1 MPRLPLLAR
10 VLRAITLRWLLALLL
25 LVAQQGALT
34 HALGHAAGHAHE
46 SVAALQA
53 QSPLYQA
60 HSDALDQHQ
69 APGKRIVSEQ
79 CAFDLVYRQVL
90 GGMHADHAFHFSAT
104 EAVAHVVIVPQSRG
118 TTADVPYDSR
128 GPPVRS

>member
-10 VLRAITLRWLLALLL
+10 VLRSITLRWLLALLL

-46 SVAALQA
+46 PVAALQA

-60 HSDALDQHQ
+60 RSDALDQHQ
-69 APGKRIVSEQ
+69 APGKRMLFGERQHGITKEFADR
-79 CAFDLVYRQVL
+79 AFGRDEVGR
-90 GGMHADHAFHFSAT
+90 A
-104 EAVAHVVIVPQSRG
+104 R
-118 TTADVPYDSR
+118 
-128 GPPVRS
+128 